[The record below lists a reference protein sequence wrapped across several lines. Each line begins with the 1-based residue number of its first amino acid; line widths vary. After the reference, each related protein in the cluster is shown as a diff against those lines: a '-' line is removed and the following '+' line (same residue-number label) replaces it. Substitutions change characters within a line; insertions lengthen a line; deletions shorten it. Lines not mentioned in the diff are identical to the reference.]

1 MTQRT
6 GEMHVDLHHGP
17 IAQIAGLVVV
27 ETGSG
32 DVMSTSQIIDVRLA
46 DIRQLFNSLDPSP
59 FHERDLDR
67 DAEEFIVG
75 WADEH
80 PLSSPL
86 ELVIRVPAD
95 QLELARNSDV
105 TQAVHNY
112 FSYRAAA
119 SARRIRFQ
127 LREGRSA
134 LVIGL
139 SFLASCILLRQLA
152 GTVTT
157 GPMQQVL
164 QEGLLILGWVA
175 MWRPL
180 QIFLYDWWPVR
191 HHGRLCRKLATMPV
205 SVLTA

>member
-1 MTQRT
+1 MPDS
-6 GEMHVDLHHGP
+6 EV
-17 IAQIAGLVVV
+17 
-27 ETGSG
+27 
-32 DVMSTSQIIDVRLA
+32 IDIRIS

-75 WADEH
+75 WADEY

-86 ELVIRVPAD
+86 ELVIRVPAEQLD
-95 QLELARNSDV
+95 QARQSNIP
-105 TQAVHNY
+105 QAIHNY
-112 FSYRAAA
+112 FSYRAVA

-127 LREGRSA
+127 LREGRFA
-134 LVIGL
+134 LAMGL
-139 SFLASCILLRQLA
+139 AFLVSCIVLRQLCGSITPA
-152 GTVTT
+152 PV
-157 GPMQQVL
+157 QQVF

-191 HHGRLCRKLATMPV
+191 HHGRLYQKLATMKV
-205 SVLTA
+205 NVLAA